1 MNVRVRLFATL
12 RQQAGWAQQ
21 SIELPDGATLADA
34 LAAVDRAVP
43 TLNLPRRTVYV
54 AVNQEY
60 ARGAQVL
67 REGDEVAI
75 FPPVS
80 GGQWRPCGVQE
91 PGGAGV
97 SPAAEQG
104 TSAPD
109 ARTPQVSRSCPIS
122 QEH

>member
-21 SIELPDGATLADA
+21 DVELPDGATLADA
-34 LAAVDRAVP
+34 LAALDRAVP

-80 GGQWRPCGVQE
+80 GGQE
-91 PGGAGV
+91 
-97 SPAAEQG
+97 
-104 TSAPD
+104 
-109 ARTPQVSRSCPIS
+109 
-122 QEH
+122 